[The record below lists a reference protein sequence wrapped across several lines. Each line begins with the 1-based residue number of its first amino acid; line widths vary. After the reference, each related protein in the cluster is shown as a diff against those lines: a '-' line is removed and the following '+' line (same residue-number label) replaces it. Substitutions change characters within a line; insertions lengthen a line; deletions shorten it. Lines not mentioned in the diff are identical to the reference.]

1 MVNLGNSSLFE
12 GSRQAGLA
20 EIGRQF
26 LVEVLDKGSALWY
39 SLVSCQTGRWLP
51 LDSSGLCRFPK
62 LGLCREDAALATIR
76 PDLTEY
82 LSPLPERPTVIESLT
97 KQILS
102 LIKHVGLRPGDK
114 LPSEKEIMSATN
126 ASRPSVREALRALK
140 TMGVIETR
148 PGAGSFVK
156 SVELAS
162 LIKSEVISLVLMG
175 ESLRDMLDARMVLEC
190 EVARRAAQRD
200 SSELVHL
207 EGVLDD
213 IRAQVESGQDLYEST
228 WAFHMAIAE
237 VAGNPVMAKLVHIL
251 YEMITEVE
259 LTFYWPV
266 VDPWEELENHE
277 KLYRAILKGEE
288 EAQVVMRDH
297 LERVADVVEQAIENE
312 ASASGLV

>member
-1 MVNLGNSSLFE
+1 M
-12 GSRQAGLA
+12 
-20 EIGRQF
+20 
-26 LVEVLDKGSALWY
+26 
-39 SLVSCQTGRWLP
+39 
-51 LDSSGLCRFPK
+51 
-62 LGLCREDAALATIR
+62 ATIR

-82 LSPLPERPTVIESLT
+82 LSPLPEHPTVIEALT

-102 LIKHVGLRPGDK
+102 LIKDVGLQPGDK
-114 LPSEKEIMSATN
+114 LPSEKEIMIATN
-126 ASRPSVREALRALK
+126 ASRPSVREALRTLK
-140 TMGVIETR
+140 TMGIIETR

-156 SVELAS
+156 SVEPAS
-162 LIKSEVISLVLMG
+162 LIRSEVISLVLMG

-200 SSELVHL
+200 PSELAYL
-207 EGVLDD
+207 EVVLDE
-213 IRAQVESGQDLYEST
+213 IRAKVESGQDLYQST

-259 LTFYWPV
+259 LALYWPV

-288 EAQVVMRDH
+288 EAQVAMRSH
-297 LERVADVVEQAIENE
+297 INRVADIVEHTMEND
-312 ASASGLV
+312 ASAPGLI